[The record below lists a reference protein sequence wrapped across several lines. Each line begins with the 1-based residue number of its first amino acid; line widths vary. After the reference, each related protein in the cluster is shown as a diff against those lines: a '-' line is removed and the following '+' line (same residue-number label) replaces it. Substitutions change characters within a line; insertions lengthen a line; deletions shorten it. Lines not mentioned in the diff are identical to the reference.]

1 VRCGYFDDAAR
12 EYVITDPRTP
22 VKWINYVGSLDFGGF
37 VDHTGGALLCRGDP
51 ATNRITRYL
60 ALQPASDFK
69 GTTLYL
75 RARRD
80 GRSSVITPFFV
91 PGLAPLDAW
100 ECRVGLG
107 FSRIVSQAHGIRV
120 AALFFVP
127 PEERRLII
135 DIRVTNTGSG
145 PADVDAI
152 PVAEYTHF
160 DALKQITNADWVP
173 QTMQSR
179 AAREDGGFIVLSQYA
194 FMMRDTRVNYMA
206 SSLPASSFESDRR
219 KFLGDQEYGTWA
231 SPDALRQTELSSTEA
246 NRGDNIGALM
256 HHLGTFAPGDERR
269 LIVQIGQAPGVAEA
283 RTGIQRFREPANVD
297 AAFSALSRF
306 WDGLLSRQQVRTPDA
321 DADRMLNIHNPRQ
334 CHVTLTWSRYLS
346 LYQVGYGERGIGF
359 RDSAQ
364 DAMGVLALEPGRS
377 RELLGRLISVQ
388 TRAGNAMHQ
397 FNPATMEGSMGD
409 AREREDRPHY
419 YSDDHLW
426 IVLAVAEYLKETGD
440 FAFLSEKLPFYDKDK
455 SGAALESATVRE
467 HLERAVAFTRTDTG
481 RHGLPLLGFADWNDT
496 VNLASGAESLF
507 TANLYGAALR
517 ELAGLL
523 LFLGD
528 TASAASCQAWYDE
541 MKTVFNAHAWDGD
554 WYVRYFDAD
563 GTPLGS
569 RVNEHGR
576 IYINAQSWPVISG
589 FAPAERAEKALASL
603 RTQLN
608 TRFGIKISAP
618 GFNGFDPAKGGVTTY
633 PPGAKENCGIFLH
646 TNPWVIIAETIVG
659 NGDRAWEYYSQIN
672 PAARNEQ
679 IEVYECEP
687 WVYPQ
692 NILGDEHPQ
701 FGLARNSWL
710 SGTASWVYQAAI
722 KHILGVRPEYG
733 GLRIDPCIPSRWDGF
748 EVRREFRGAFYE
760 ITVRNPSHVC
770 RGVRSLRMDGKEIP
784 GCLMPTHPEGTRHVI
799 ELTLG

>member
-1 VRCGYFDDAAR
+1 MRCGYFDDAAR

-75 RARRD
+75 RVRRGD
-80 GRSSVITPFFV
+80 SPAVLTPFFV
-91 PGLAPLDAW
+91 PGLAPLDAF
-100 ECRVGLG
+100 ECHIGLG
-107 FSRIVSQAHGIRV
+107 FTRIVSESHGVRV
-120 AALFFVP
+120 STVFFVP

-135 DIRVTNTGSG
+135 DIRVTNAGSG
-145 PADVDAI
+145 PVDVDAI

-160 DALKQITNADWVP
+160 DALKQLTNADWVP

-179 AAREDGGFIVLSQYA
+179 AAREDGGFVVLSQYA

-219 KFLGDQEYGTWA
+219 LFLGDNEYGTWA
-231 SPDALRQTELSSTEA
+231 APAAMRQAELSNTEA
-246 NRGDNIGALM
+246 NRGDNLGALM
-256 HHLGTFAPGDERR
+256 HHLGTIAPGDQRR
-269 LIVQIGQAPGVAEA
+269 LIVQIGQASSVAEA
-283 RTGIQRFREPANVD
+283 LVGIQSFRDPSVVD

-306 WDGLLSRQQVRTPDA
+306 WDGLLSRQQVCTPDP

-346 LYQVGYGERGIGF
+346 LYQLGYGERGIGF

-364 DAMGVLALEPGRS
+364 DAMGVLALEPARS
-377 RELLGRLISVQ
+377 RELLVRLISVQ
-388 TRAGNAMHQ
+388 KRAGNAMHQ

-409 AREREDRPHY
+409 AQEREDRPQY

-440 FAFLSEKLPFYDKDK
+440 FAFLSETLPFYDKDR
-455 SGAALESATVRE
+455 SGAPLESATAKE
-467 HLERAVAFTRTDTG
+467 HLARAVAFTRADLG
-481 RHGLPLLGFADWNDT
+481 KHGLPLLGFADWNDT
-496 VNLASGAESLF
+496 VNLAPGAESLF

-523 LFLGD
+523 RFLGD
-528 TASAASCQAWYDE
+528 KAAAADCTSWYDD
-541 MKTVFNAHAWDGD
+541 MRASFNAHAWDGD

-569 RVNEHGR
+569 RVSEHGR

-589 FAPAERAEKALASL
+589 FATPERAEKALASL
-603 RTQLN
+603 RSQLN

-618 GFNGFDPAKGGVTTY
+618 GFNGFDPAKGGMTTY

-646 TNPWVIIAETIVG
+646 TNPWVMIAEAIRG
-659 NGDRAWEYYSQIN
+659 NGDRAWEYYCQIN
-672 PAARNEQ
+672 PAARNDQ
-679 IEVYECEP
+679 IELYECEP
-687 WVYPQ
+687 WVYAQ

-710 SGTASWVYQAAI
+710 SGTASWVYQAAT
-722 KHILGVRPEYG
+722 KYILGVRPEYE

-748 EVRREFRGAFYE
+748 EVRRAFRGARYN
-760 ITVRNPSHVC
+760 ISVRNPRHVS
-770 RGVRSLRMDGKEIP
+770 RGVASLTVDGTPVSGGIVPAFPDGE
-784 GCLMPTHPEGTRHVI
+784 RHIV
-799 ELTLG
+799 EAVLG